1 MLGIC
6 SSVRCS
12 VGINN
17 IQISG
22 MAFRLPFVCLSI
34 RVDKACKREGEWDRR
49 QALLFP
55 LLSSIKPIG
64 HYAMLGCPA
73 RGPGPG
79 PARPRVVYQS
89 YVTTKRSREKNV
101 KVKVCCGARVGGAFN
116 CLPITPITAIVV
128 VVVIVV
134 DVVVCYRFHSTIC
147 IEAVKFLLHTQ
158 TTNWISKVRAAAL
171 RCVSGPVFLPPV
183 SLASSLSCSLPLF
196 PLSVYRFVCARK
208 YIMLNKLLCTVW
220 GLHLAADE

>member
-79 PARPRVVYQS
+79 PAKGRLSIICHNEKKQA
-89 YVTTKRSREKNV
+89 KNV

-128 VVVIVV
+128 VVIVV
-134 DVVVCYRFHSTIC
+134 DVIVCYRFHSTIC

-171 RCVSGPVFLPPV
+171 RCVSVPLFLPPV
-183 SLASSLSCSLPLF
+183 THSFSISLTLCLSF
-196 PLSVYRFVCARK
+196 PLS
-208 YIMLNKLLCTVW
+208 LSTSLCVRVST
-220 GLHLAADE
+220 